1 MIKKNYDNLN
11 KTEENKSFNLKLKPE
26 SYEAYKRFRD
36 LFEKRKKIKKRSIR
50 TISFS
55 AILLALSGLLFYFVK
70 VNGFRLFNLSKDIN
84 ITIMFIMVIISLFGI
99 TLALKEFADRPKLPS
114 ELSVEEEEGLQ
125 HYLKVNEED
134 FTITKLRVDGQVQ
147 SYREVDGSVV
157 LGFSWDNGIDD
168 ELDFG
173 TIIENLD
180 DTVVGLHATRRVVFL
195 DYPDIGRFFAS
206 DKLLVY
212 EPGSDTSKLNK
223 KNLRMVVRKDRK
235 YDGYSVQVNY

>member
-1 MIKKNYDNLN
+1 M
-11 KTEENKSFNLKLKPE
+11 
-26 SYEAYKRFRD
+26 
-36 LFEKRKKIKKRSIR
+36 
-50 TISFS
+50 
-55 AILLALSGLLFYFVK
+55 
-70 VNGFRLFNLSKDIN
+70 
-84 ITIMFIMVIISLFGI
+84 
-99 TLALKEFADRPKLPS
+99 
-114 ELSVEEEEGLQ
+114 SVEEEEGLQ

-195 DYPDIGRFFAS
+195 DYPDIGRFVAS

>member
-70 VNGFRLFNLSKDIN
+70 VNGFRLLNLSKDIN

-195 DYPDIGRFFAS
+195 DYPDIGRFVAS

>member
-70 VNGFRLFNLSKDIN
+70 VNGLRLFNLSKDIN

-195 DYPDIGRFFAS
+195 DYPDIGRFVAS

>member
-1 MIKKNYDNLN
+1 MITKNYDNLN
-11 KTEENKSFNLKLKPE
+11 KTEENRSFNLRLKPE
-26 SYEAYKRFRD
+26 SFEAYKRFRD
-36 LFEKRKKIKKRSIR
+36 LFEKRKKIKKRSIK

-55 AILLALSGLLFYFVK
+55 AILLALSGLLFYLVK

-84 ITIMFIMVIISLFGI
+84 FTIMFVMMIVGLFAI
-99 TLALKEFADRPKLPS
+99 TLALKELADRPKLPS
-114 ELSVEEEEGLQ
+114 ELSEEEEEGLQ

-134 FTITKLRVDGQVQ
+134 FTITKLRVDGQVR
-147 SYREVDGSVV
+147 SYREVGDSVV
-157 LGFSWDNGIDD
+157 LGFSWDNGVDD

-195 DYPDIGRFFAS
+195 DYPEIGRFVAS

-223 KNLRMVVRKDRK
+223 KNLRMVVKKDRK